1 MRHIAQTVKSEV
13 QAGEKGR
20 GTLTVARAAHY
31 WDAAEVAVEI
41 TSSYSLLKSLRIPAL
56 CIIHS
61 YQRNALPT
69 PVKDYVLLL
78 QVMPPEP
85 L

>member
-1 MRHIAQTVKSEV
+1 MRHTAQTVKSEV

-31 WDAAEVAVEI
+31 WEAAEVAVEI
-41 TSSYSLLKSLRIPAL
+41 TSSYSLLKSLCTPAL

-61 YQRNALPT
+61 YVVRLVSCVPIR
-69 PVKDYVLLL
+69 L
-78 QVMPPEP
+78 
-85 L
+85 